1 MAPMPM
7 SRKAKIWLLVLAI
20 PLVFVAVGIV
30 VLKVMFTSE
39 KLMSIVVPIVEETT
53 GRPVT
58 INTISLSVFP
68 SIAVKMEGAGIANR
82 QEDGFSSNPFLALD
96 VLRVNVRILPL
107 FKSRIEGTSLELDRP
122 HLLLEVNTRKSLKK
136 NK

>member
-1 MAPMPM
+1 MPM

-122 HLLLEVNTRKSLKK
+122 HLLLEVNTRKPLKK

>member
-1 MAPMPM
+1 MPM

-30 VLKVMFTSE
+30 ALKVMFTNE
-39 KLMSIVVPIVEETT
+39 KLKSIVVPIVEETT

-68 SIAVKMEGAGIANR
+68 SIAVKMQGASIANR
-82 QEDGFSSNPFLALD
+82 QEEGFSSNSFLTLD

-107 FKSRIEGTSLELDRP
+107 FKSRIEVTSLELDRP
-122 HLLLEVNTRKSLKK
+122 HLLLEVNSRKLLRK

>member
-1 MAPMPM
+1 M

-122 HLLLEVNTRKSLKK
+122 HLLLEVNTRKSLRK

>member
-1 MAPMPM
+1 MPM

>member
-1 MAPMPM
+1 M

-122 HLLLEVNTRKSLKK
+122 HLLLEVNTRKPLKK

>member
-1 MAPMPM
+1 MPM

-107 FKSRIEGTSLELDRP
+107 FASRIEGTSLELDRP